1 MAVNLRNTNN
11 DLMKTILT
19 FIFLIPLVI
28 GNLFCQTR
36 TITGRII
43 SEDLEPIP
51 AVSIQYINTTL
62 IGRTDLEGRFKIEV
76 PSLTDSL
83 LFSFIG
89 MECTVIKLSGDCN
102 TLEIVMMVETIY
114 DFITLKKVD
123 RLRMKRF
130 KKLPEIHQQ
139 AFDQGLFIT
148 ENLCY
153 EQAFEYYHD
162 K

>member
-1 MAVNLRNTNN
+1 
-11 DLMKTILT
+11 MKTILT
-19 FIFLIPLVI
+19 FTFLIILLT

-43 SEDLEPIP
+43 SEDLESIP
-51 AVSIQYINTTL
+51 AASILYIDSTL
-62 IGRTDLEGRFKIEV
+62 IDRTDLDGRFKIEV

-83 LFSFIG
+83 LFSFVGLEWTAIQ
-89 MECTVIKLSGDCN
+89 LSSDCD
-102 TLEIVMMVETIY
+102 TLEVVMMVESIY

-130 KKLPEIHQQ
+130 KKLPKIHQQ
-139 AFDQGLFIT
+139 AFEQGLFNT
-148 ENLCY
+148 QHPCY
-153 EQAFEYYHD
+153 KQTFEFYND